1 MRPLTEEETKKLF
14 DKLAQ
19 YIGPNTAHLLQQKG
33 TKSAGV
39 APFNN
44 GKTTGNNGSND
55 DDDGDDGEE
64 QNSQQTYVFRL
75 HKNRIWYM
83 PLRLAKLAS
92 CVAKSNLMGIGVLF
106 AKVTHHGHVR
116 LQVTALEYIA
126 QYSLFKVWLKPS
138 QEQKFLY
145 GGHVTR
151 AGLGRITEA
160 TPRHQKV
167 AVFSMGDVPLGFG
180 VAALGTLECRRC
192 EMNSTVLFHE
202 ADVGEYLRNEARLT

>member
-1 MRPLTEEETKKLF
+1 MRPLTDDEAKRLF

-19 YIGPNTAHLLQQKG
+19 YIGPNTTHLLQQKNGASITGRGEG
-33 TKSAGV
+33 TTKENPTAEQC
-39 APFNN
+39 
-44 GKTTGNNGSND
+44 D
-55 DDDGDDGEE
+55 EQEE
-64 QNSQQTYVFRL
+64 YVFRL
-75 HKNRIWYM
+75 HKSRIWYM

-92 CVAKSNLMGIGVLF
+92 SVAKSNLMGIGVMF
-106 AKVTHHGHVR
+106 AKVTHNGHIR
-116 LQVTALEYIA
+116 IQVTALEYIA
-126 QYSLFKVWLKPS
+126 QYSLFKVWLKPN

-160 TPRHQKV
+160 TPRHHKV
-167 AVFSMGDVPLGFG
+167 VVFSMGDVPLGFG

>member
-1 MRPLTEEETKKLF
+1 MRPLTDEETKKLF

-19 YIGPNTAHLLQQKG
+19 YIGPNTARLLQQKTPADG
-33 TKSAGV
+33 NRASSSGKDGG
-39 APFNN
+39 N
-44 GKTTGNNGSND
+44 GEAD
-55 DDDGDDGEE
+55 DDADQQSAE
-64 QNSQQTYVFRL
+64 QSYVFRL
-75 HKNRIWYM
+75 HKSRIWYM
-83 PLRLAKLAS
+83 PQRLARLAS

-106 AKVTHHGHVR
+106 AKVTHNGHVR

-167 AVFSMGDVPLGFG
+167 AVFSMSDVPLGFG

-202 ADVGEYLRNEARLT
+202 ADVGEYLRDEARLT